1 MNLLS
6 IKGLQVAFGGV
17 SVLHGIDLNVQA
29 GQLTAVVGANGAGK
43 TTLLRAVSRL
53 APAKAGS
60 IHFDGQDLAALA
72 PHLVARRGL
81 VHVPQGRQI
90 VPGLSVEQNL
100 LLGASSLDGMD
111 SATQQDLL
119 AAEYARFPVLA
130 QRRHIP
136 GEALSG
142 GEQQILAVSRALM
155 MRPRL
160 LILDEPSLGLAPQ
173 IVRSIHASLRAL
185 ATQGM
190 AVLLVEQVAFAAL
203 RIADHG
209 YVIQNGRIAMA
220 GPPEQLLR
228 DPALVQRYLS

>member
-17 SVLHGIDLNVQA
+17 SVLHGIDLDVQA

-142 GEQQILAVSRALM
+142 GEQQMLAVSRALM

>member
-142 GEQQILAVSRALM
+142 GEQQMLAVSRALM

>member
-100 LLGASSLDGMD
+100 DGMD

-142 GEQQILAVSRALM
+142 GEQQMLAVSRALM

>member
-1 MNLLS
+1 MLS

-17 SVLHGIDLNVQA
+17 SVLHGIDLDVQA

-100 LLGASSLDGMD
+100 LLGASSLPGMD
-111 SATQQDLL
+111 DATQQQLL

-142 GEQQILAVSRALM
+142 GEQQMLAVSRALM

-173 IVRSIHASLRAL
+173 IVRSIHASLREL

>member
-1 MNLLS
+1 
-6 IKGLQVAFGGV
+6 
-17 SVLHGIDLNVQA
+17 
-29 GQLTAVVGANGAGK
+29 
-43 TTLLRAVSRL
+43 
-53 APAKAGS
+53 
-60 IHFDGQDLAALA
+60 
-72 PHLVARRGL
+72 
-81 VHVPQGRQI
+81 VPQGRQI

-100 LLGASSLDGMD
+100 LLGASSLPGMD
-111 SATQQDLL
+111 DATQQQLL

-142 GEQQILAVSRALM
+142 GEQQMLAVSRALM

-173 IVRSIHASLRAL
+173 IVRSIHASLREL